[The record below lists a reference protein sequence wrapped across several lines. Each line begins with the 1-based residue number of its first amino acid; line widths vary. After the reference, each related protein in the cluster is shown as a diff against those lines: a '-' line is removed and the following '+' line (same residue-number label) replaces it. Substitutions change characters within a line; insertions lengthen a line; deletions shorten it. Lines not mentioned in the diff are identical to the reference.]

1 MHQEVE
7 LKVGQIWEA
16 VNVGEKYK
24 ILDITRDYLV
34 VEWLEHYNNILGFD
48 INKFIKGNFKLIHDV
63 IDPFSKS
70 LNYSETKG
78 EHYKLQIDPY
88 EYCFKNQFNPLQ
100 FNAIKYIS
108 RYKLK
113 NGKQDLEK
121 AINTLQRLIELEYEN

>member
-1 MHQEVE
+1 MMHQEVTN
-7 LKVGQIWEA
+7 L
-16 VNVGEKYK
+16 VNA
-24 ILDITRDYLV
+24 
-34 VEWLEHYNNILGFD
+34 
-48 INKFIKGNFKLIHDV
+48 
-63 IDPFSKS
+63 IDK
-70 LNYSETKG
+70 ETKG
-78 EHYKLQIDPY
+78 EHYKLEIDPY